1 MRPPVT
7 AEGNNSGEV
16 VTGWPAM
23 TARIRSVNGT
33 SCCSP
38 VFGVLGHDHDTIGE
52 EVAAAFEP
60 SKLAAAQ
67 AREQGQADQAPKL
80 PKLSALCHSVLI
92 SSSLKARPPLAAAAS
107 RSARELRRPA
117 STLLWARPVL
127 TDHSRKTRRYLRR
140 SLAAPG
146 RPSF

>member
-1 MRPPVT
+1 VLL
-7 AEGNNSGEV
+7 
-16 VTGWPAM
+16 
-23 TARIRSVNGT
+23 ARLWRARR
-33 SCCSP
+33 
-38 VFGVLGHDHDTIGE
+38 DHDTIGE

-60 SKLAAAQ
+60 SKLAAPQ

-107 RSARELRRPA
+107 RSARERLGLRRPA

-140 SLAAPG
+140 SVAAPG

>member
-1 MRPPVT
+1 
-7 AEGNNSGEV
+7 
-16 VTGWPAM
+16 M
-23 TARIRSVNGT
+23 TARIRGQRHL
-33 SCCSP
+33 
-38 VFGVLGHDHDTIGE
+38 VLLARLWRARHDHDTIGE

-107 RSARELRRPA
+107 RSARANAWGCAGRPA
-117 STLLWARPVL
+117 HCCGHVPC
-127 TDHSRKTRRYLRR
+127 
-140 SLAAPG
+140 
-146 RPSF
+146 